1 MRTLW
6 VGLVF
11 AFGCSSNTVKPV
23 LDASVSTCNL
33 VNPRANS
40 LQVPLVVEGEQTAIE
55 IESPRLPCPGDILGV
70 TVEVFDAQNLPV
82 EVTTGFHDN
91 AVTVQF
97 KPTSAGLWFFHV
109 NFLPS
114 QGTVQFSMPVA
125 AKRPRDAAVV
135 ETFPIDMTACTVLAR
150 TARGGVACELTD
162 AMTTHFFRGGVEET
176 SFPGRGLAVVGN
188 VLWSVDG
195 QGALERRRDTG
206 TSLLLEGRLDTA
218 FFPAFVG
225 PESWHTETDAA
236 RAFDTRRS
244 ALLAHWNGTT
254 LSELSR
260 INGLGASQVLGIE
273 GSHLVGIDTN
283 NAVVQDLSDGANPL
297 SSFAGRVVARDGFG
311 AWANDSFRN
320 LLVVAQPPWSNLK
333 TLSVP
338 LPSVA
343 LLEAAGDG
351 ADVHPVFDRQSRPVL
366 VVVKNGEIQFEHWG
380 LAASVVR
387 VTQAHVMTI
396 DANFP
401 ERVSFYAR

>member
-11 AFGCSSNTVKPV
+11 AFGCSSNTVRPV

-33 VNPRANS
+33 ANPRANS

-176 SFPGRGLAVVGN
+176 SFPGRGLAAVGN
-188 VLWSVDG
+188 VLSSAAATPAPSCCSKAG
-195 QGALERRRDTG
+195 STRPFSPPSSARSRG
-206 TSLLLEGRLDTA
+206 TPRPTLRAPSTPAAPPCSPIGTA
-218 FFPAFVG
+218 P
-225 PESWHTETDAA
+225 
-236 RAFDTRRS
+236 R
-244 ALLAHWNGTT
+244 
-254 LSELSR
+254 
-260 INGLGASQVLGIE
+260 
-273 GSHLVGIDTN
+273 
-283 NAVVQDLSDGANPL
+283 
-297 SSFAGRVVARDGFG
+297 
-311 AWANDSFRN
+311 
-320 LLVVAQPPWSNLK
+320 
-333 TLSVP
+333 
-338 LPSVA
+338 
-343 LLEAAGDG
+343 
-351 ADVHPVFDRQSRPVL
+351 
-366 VVVKNGEIQFEHWG
+366 
-380 LAASVVR
+380 
-387 VTQAHVMTI
+387 
-396 DANFP
+396 
-401 ERVSFYAR
+401 